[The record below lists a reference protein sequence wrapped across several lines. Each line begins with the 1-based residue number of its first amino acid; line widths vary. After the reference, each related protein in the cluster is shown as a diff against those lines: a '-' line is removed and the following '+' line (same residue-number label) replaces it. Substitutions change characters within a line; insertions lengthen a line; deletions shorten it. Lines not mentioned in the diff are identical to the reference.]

1 MSNLANIS
9 IDDIKKELYKVLIIN
24 ENNILNQYQLYEKV
38 IDYFDIKST
47 FVDNKFKLNFIISLQ
62 ELPTT
67 YNDIYVT
74 CDIKNKK
81 KLYNAIYK
89 CSESLEEIN
98 NIEIE
103 ENHNLLSDTEI
114 LQELVNNDDLNYI
127 DMISG
132 NNIIHD
138 SIITEN
144 NLILSLLLD
153 SDINSNKLLSKNNFN
168 KSPISYIKSGN
179 QQITNTI
186 LEHALKNIKNLENK
200 LNTIEIEKFEL
211 KINIKN
217 LKDEKLYLEL
227 KIKTFII
234 ILIIIYIYYYTIH
247 R

>member
-24 ENNILNQYQLYEKV
+24 ENNILNQYQLYEKI

-62 ELPTT
+62 QLPTT
-67 YNDIYVT
+67 YDDIYVT
-74 CDIKNKK
+74 CNIKNNKK
-81 KLYNAIYK
+81 TYNAIYK

-168 KSPISYIKSGN
+168 KSPISYIRSEN